1 MLSTSVALKHPK
13 QQSML
18 VIPNQDSLI
27 GNNDVNLI
35 QITTEE
41 EALESN
47 LLPLHEEYGVYGE
60 AATDV

>member
-1 MLSTSVALKHPK
+1 
-13 QQSML
+13 ML